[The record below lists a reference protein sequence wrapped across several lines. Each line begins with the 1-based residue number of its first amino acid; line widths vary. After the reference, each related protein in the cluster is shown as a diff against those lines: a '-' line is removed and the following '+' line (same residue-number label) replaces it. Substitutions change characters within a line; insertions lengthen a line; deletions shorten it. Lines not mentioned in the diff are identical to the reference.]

1 MPYNNQPRSH
11 SRERIPGKSSLYNN
25 LLFACAIF
33 LVFTLGI
40 KQKLFMA
47 AKKRS
52 ILYTFWW
59 RVSSRVPIKKQKEQI
74 NRRWTQLLKQSNLT
88 LKANLY
94 VGYEVH

>member
-11 SRERIPGKSSLYNN
+11 SKERSPGKSSLYNN
-25 LLFACAIF
+25 LLFACAIIP
-33 LVFTLGI
+33 VFTLGI

-59 RVSSRVPIKKQKEQI
+59 RVSSRVPIKKQKGQI
-74 NRRWTQLLKQSNLT
+74 QMSPSSIINST
-88 LKANLY
+88 LVVLA
-94 VGYEVH
+94 

>member
-11 SRERIPGKSSLYNN
+11 SKEKSPGKSSLYNN

-59 RVSSRVPIKKQKEQI
+59 RVSSRVPIKKKGTNTSEM
-74 NRRWTQLLKQSNLT
+74 NPTVKT
-88 LKANLY
+88 
-94 VGYEVH
+94 VEPCP

>member
-11 SRERIPGKSSLYNN
+11 SKERSPGKSSRYNN
-25 LLFACAIF
+25 LLFACAII

-40 KQKLFMA
+40 KQELFMA

-59 RVSSRVPIKKQKEQI
+59 RVSSRVPIKNKRDKYIGDEP
-74 NRRWTQLLKQSNLT
+74 N
-88 LKANLY
+88 
-94 VGYEVH
+94 G